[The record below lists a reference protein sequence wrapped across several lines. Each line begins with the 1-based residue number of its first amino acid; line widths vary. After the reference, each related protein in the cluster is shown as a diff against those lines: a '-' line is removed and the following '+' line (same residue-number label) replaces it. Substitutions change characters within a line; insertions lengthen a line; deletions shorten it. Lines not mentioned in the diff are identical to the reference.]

1 MNNFNNLYNN
11 ILTNII
17 SQNKA
22 SREALF
28 NKNNV
33 KNKQYILSYLDG
45 LNNNKLADLLAKF
58 FVSGELTNTSDNRI
72 EHVTDILERK
82 TNIDIQQVTSLNQ
95 FLASNQD
102 IIDKSLNIDSLPE
115 LSQKKEFGDG
125 IVIYKVQD
133 NKKGMKA
140 VRRIVDAQWGK
151 KANPWCLISRSGGNL
166 DAWHYWQRYNAY
178 PKHIAFQDGK
188 LLAFCANVNKRI
200 LWWDRYNQLSHK
212 LKDLNGNEVQTEEYE
227 SYPFEQRY
235 HLTFNKRTKRYDAQ
249 NTIRINNDDLVD
261 GHFPVKFGYIKGK
274 FLCSHCDDLKS
285 LQGAP
290 QYIEGNFVCG
300 KCDSL
305 TSLVG
310 GPAVISGDYNCNE
323 CANLTSL
330 QGAPKNVWGL
340 FDCDGCKSL
349 TSLIGGPR
357 MVQREF
363 DCSSCT
369 SLTTL
374 EGAPQSCQYFVL
386 NSMHSL
392 TSLVGSPKNVDFYWI
407 SSCDKLSSLEGISQ
421 KINKSFEINWCDNL
435 TSLKGGPIEV
445 GGEVSINHCHNLVSV
460 EDKPKVING
469 QFKVY
474 DCEKVKQD

>member
-1 MNNFNNLYNN
+1 MRFNNLYNN
-11 ILTNII
+11 ILKDII
-17 SQNKA
+17 CQNRA

-28 NKNNV
+28 SKNKV
-33 KNKQYILSYLDG
+33 KNKQYILSYLDN

-58 FVSGELTNTSDNRI
+58 FVSGELTHTDDPRI
-72 EHVTDILERK
+72 EHITDILERK
-82 TNIDIQQVTSLNQ
+82 TNIDIQQVGSLNQ
-95 FLASNQD
+95 FLASNQQ
-102 IIDKSLNIDSLPE
+102 ILDKSLDLDSIPE

-178 PKHIAFQDGK
+178 PKHIAFQKGK
-188 LLAFCANVNKRI
+188 LLAFCANVNKKN
-200 LWWDRYNQLSHK
+200 LWWNRYNQLSPQ
-212 LKDLNGNEVQTEEYE
+212 LEDELGNKVETETYE
-227 SYPFEQRY
+227 PYPFEQRF
-235 HLTFNKRTKRYDAQ
+235 HLTLNKRTKRYDAQ
-249 NTIRINNDDLVD
+249 DTIRINNDDLVD
-261 GHFPVKFGYIKGK
+261 GHFPVQFGYIKGK
-274 FLCSHCDDLKS
+274 FLCSHCSDLKS

-310 GPAVISGDYNCNE
+310 GPVVISGDYNCNE
-323 CANLTSL
+323 CANLVSL

-349 TSLIGGPR
+349 TSLVGGPR
-357 MVQREF
+357 RVEREF
-363 DCSSCT
+363 DCTGCS

-421 KINKSFEINWCDNL
+421 KINKSFEINWCDSL
-435 TSLKGGPIEV
+435 TSLVGGPEEV
-445 GGEVSINHCHNLVSV
+445 GGEVSINHCHNLVSL
-460 EDKPKVING
+460 EGKPKVING
-469 QFKVY
+469 QFNIH
-474 DCEKVKQD
+474 DCEKVKA